1 MSLLKISD
9 PLNDHQKIPK
19 LVVGIDLGTTN
30 SLVATYDTNYKIY
43 TDSGHDLIPS
53 IVAFSPEHETSVGI
67 GAIKSVDDTEIK
79 TVSSIKRIMGL
90 SYDQIDEAS
99 LPFDYPIIELNNMPS
114 ISIHNKNYSPIDI
127 SSLILKHL
135 RNIVEKTEN
144 SRLDGAVITVPAYFD
159 DIQRQATKNAAK
171 LAGVN
176 TLRLLNEPTA
186 AALAYGLDS
195 QDQGSFI
202 IYDLGGGTFD
212 VSVLTLDNGVFKVL
226 STNGDTMLGGDDIDI
241 ILSNWL
247 KNKYEF
253 LSDVPLLTLRGI
265 AKIMK
270 ESLSINDSIE
280 HTFNNCL
287 LKITRKELDELIMPL
302 ITKTIQIVKDA
313 VKESEKN
320 INDINKI
327 VLVGGST
334 RLLLVRELLHNEL
347 NCEVLSNI
355 DPDKVV
361 AYGAAIQASIIAG
374 QNQDDVL
381 LLDVLPLSL
390 GIETYGG
397 LVEKI
402 ITRNTPI
409 PITSTKTFTTFKD
422 GQTKLLVHILQG
434 ERELVNDCKSLG
446 QFILTD
452 IPPMVSGAAR
462 IDVEFQIDV
471 DGLLSVTAIEK
482 NSGVMSSIDVKPSY
496 GLTEVEITKMIE
508 ESNSHANS
516 DMIARKLNESKV
528 EAKRVIYALEQ
539 ALIKDGNELLSD
551 SEVSTIKQSLSE
563 LKSSLDKNDPDII
576 NHNIKETEKIS
587 EFYVDRRMN
596 RSINS
601 FIAGKGVD
609 DIL

>member
-1 MSLLKISD
+1 M
-9 PLNDHQKIPK
+9 
-19 LVVGIDLGTTN
+19 
-30 SLVATYDTNYKIY
+30 
-43 TDSGHDLIPS
+43 
-53 IVAFSPEHETSVGI
+53 
-67 GAIKSVDDTEIK
+67 
-79 TVSSIKRIMGL
+79 
-90 SYDQIDEAS
+90 
-99 LPFDYPIIELNNMPS
+99 
-114 ISIHNKNYSPIDI
+114 
-127 SSLILKHL
+127 
-135 RNIVEKTEN
+135 
-144 SRLDGAVITVPAYFD
+144 
-159 DIQRQATKNAAK
+159 
-171 LAGVN
+171 
-176 TLRLLNEPTA
+176 
-186 AALAYGLDS
+186 
-195 QDQGSFI
+195 
-202 IYDLGGGTFD
+202 
-212 VSVLTLDNGVFKVL
+212 
-226 STNGDTMLGGDDIDI
+226 
-241 ILSNWL
+241 
-247 KNKYEF
+247 
-253 LSDVPLLTLRGI
+253 
-265 AKIMK
+265 
-270 ESLSINDSIE
+270 
-280 HTFNNCL
+280 
-287 LKITRKELDELIMPL
+287 
-302 ITKTIQIVKDA
+302 
-313 VKESEKN
+313 
-320 INDINKI
+320 
-327 VLVGGST
+327 
-334 RLLLVRELLHNEL
+334 RELLHNEL

-496 GLTEVEITKMIE
+496 GLSEVEITKMIE

-516 DMIARKLNESKV
+516 DMVARKLNESKV

-551 SEVSTIKQSLSE
+551 NELSTIKQSLSE
-563 LKSSLDKNDPDII
+563 LKSSLDKNDPDLI
-576 NHNIKETEKIS
+576 NHNIKQTEKTS